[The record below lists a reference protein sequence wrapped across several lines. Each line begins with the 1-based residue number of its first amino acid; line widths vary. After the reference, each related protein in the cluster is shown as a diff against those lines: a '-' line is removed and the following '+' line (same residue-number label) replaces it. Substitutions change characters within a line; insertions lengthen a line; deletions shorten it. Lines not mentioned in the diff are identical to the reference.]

1 MVEPI
6 QVLLA
11 DDHAQFRAGMR
22 ALLLTEIDLEVAC
35 EASSGETAIELA
47 TSLQPDVI
55 LMDLNMPGLN
65 GIEATRRILLA
76 SPHIAI
82 LMLTMFEDDDSVF
95 AAMQAGARGY
105 LLKGAPKAEVLRA
118 IRAVASGEVI
128 FGASIAAKMMRF
140 FAAQSPKPS
149 LTFPELT
156 KREREILALMAQ
168 HKTNPDIAAQLGL
181 SEKTVRNNVSNI
193 CDKLQVID
201 RAQAILKAREAGLG
215 HDAPNR

>member
-1 MVEPI
+1 MTDRI
-6 QVLLA
+6 QILIA
-11 DDHAQFRAGMR
+11 DDHAHFRAGVR
-22 ALLLTEIDLEVAC
+22 ALLLTEADLAQAAEAATGEEAVAR
-35 EASSGETAIELA
+35 AA
-47 TSLQPDVI
+47 SLQPDVI

-65 GIEATRRILLA
+65 GIEATRRIVA
-76 SPHIAI
+76 DSPHIAI

-140 FAAQSPKPS
+140 FADAQPRKPS
-149 LTFPELT
+149 PAFPELT
-156 KREREILALMAQ
+156 AREREILALMAQ
-168 HKTNPDIAAQLGL
+168 HKANPEIAAQLCL

-193 CDKLQVID
+193 FNKLQVID

-215 HDAPNR
+215 

>member
-1 MVEPI
+1 MTDRI
-6 QVLLA
+6 QVLIA
-11 DDHAQFRAGMR
+11 DDHAHFRAGVR
-22 ALLLTEIDLEVAC
+22 ALLLTEADLEVIGEVATGE
-35 EASSGETAIELA
+35 EAVEQA

-65 GIEATRRILLA
+65 GIEAARRILQA

-95 AAMQAGARGY
+95 AAMRAGARGY

-128 FGASIAAKMMRF
+128 FGASIAARMMRF
-140 FAAQSPKPS
+140 FAAIEPHKPS
-149 LTFPELT
+149 PIFPGLTG
-156 KREREILALMAQ
+156 REREILALMAQ
-168 HKTNPDIAAQLGL
+168 HKTNPEIAAQLGL

-193 CDKLQVID
+193 FDKLQVID

-215 HDAPNR
+215 